1 MGQQLAGVQ
10 HFSAPGSQNGV
21 TAQSFS
27 SHPLEILLTAVEL
40 KLSLMR
46 LEPLGLEIG
55 RQTLTLIRSG
65 STSTQHQRA

>member
-10 HFSAPGSQNGV
+10 HFSAPCGQNGV
-21 TAQSFS
+21 TALGFR

-46 LEPLGLEIG
+46 LEPLDQEI
-55 RQTLTLIRSG
+55 RHQTLTLIRSG
-65 STSTQHQRA
+65 SSATQHQRT